1 MKLFKWFLLLNKRL
15 YKKITFLLI
24 LLLIPTLV
32 LSYSAL
38 AQEDSGV
45 MTIALAQE
53 GDDPLAEQI
62 MHDLRDGTKLIRFV
76 FCQTPDEAEKMV
88 NDGKAEAA
96 WIFEDD
102 LENCIYRFVNRP
114 SKLTAFVRVIE
125 QESTI
130 PMKLSREK
138 ISGTV
143 FSHCSRAFYLNYIRK
158 NVPELQNVS
167 DAQIL
172 TYYDEFTASVDL
184 FEFAY
189 LEGEGGAEDVQ
200 DANYLLAP
208 VRGLLAIVVILG
220 GLAAAMY
227 YVHDDNCG
235 TFSLVPQR
243 KKVLVAFTCQS
254 IATINLSIVVLASVM
269 AAGLSVGIGREVL
282 VTASYGLLATL
293 FCMTMRRILGSIA
306 AIGTALPLLVVM
318 MLVLS
323 PVFFDIGTLRSM
335 QYLLPPTYYINAV
348 NSDRFIALMF
358 VYDAIL
364 IIVYYLAGKIFKRK

>member
-1 MKLFKWFLLLNKRL
+1 MKLVKWFLLLNKRL

-32 LSYSAL
+32 LSYGAL
-38 AQEDSGV
+38 AKEDSGV

-53 GDDPLAEQI
+53 GNDPLAQQI
-62 MHDLRDGTKLIRFV
+62 MEDLRDGTNLIRYV
-76 FCQTPDEAEKMV
+76 FCQSPEDAEKMV

-96 WIFEDD
+96 WIFADD
-102 LENCIYRFVNRP
+102 LENRIYRFVNRP
-114 SKLTAFVRVIE
+114 SKQTSFVRVIE

-158 NVPELQNVS
+158 NVPELQDVS
-167 DAQIL
+167 DASLLQ
-172 TYYDEFTASVDL
+172 YYDEFTASVDL

-189 LEGEGGAEDVQ
+189 LEGEGGAEDLEE
-200 DANYLLAP
+200 ANYLLAP
-208 VRGLLAIVVILG
+208 VRGLLAVVIILG

-227 YVHDDNCG
+227 YVHDERCG
-235 TFSLVPQR
+235 TFCLVPQR

-254 IATINLSIVVLASVM
+254 IATINLCIVALASLIIS
-269 AAGLSVGIGREVL
+269 GLSVELGREL
-282 VTASYGLLATL
+282 LLTASYGLMATL
-293 FCMTMRRILGSIA
+293 FCMTMRRILGSIT

-318 MLVLS
+318 MLVLC
-323 PVFFDIGTLRSM
+323 PVFFDIGMLRSV

-348 NSDRFIALMF
+348 HSNRFIGLMF
-358 VYDAIL
+358 LYDAVMIS
-364 IIVYYLAGKIFKRK
+364 IYYLLGKVFKRK